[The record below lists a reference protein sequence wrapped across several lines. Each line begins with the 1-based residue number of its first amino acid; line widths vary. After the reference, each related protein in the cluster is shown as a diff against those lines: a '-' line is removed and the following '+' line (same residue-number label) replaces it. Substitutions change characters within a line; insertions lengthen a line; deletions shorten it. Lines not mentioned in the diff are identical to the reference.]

1 MSGPSLAHIAGGLAT
16 HARGRTLAAA
26 FKATNCDDALPESGA
41 LFVLGK
47 ELQAAGEAAG
57 SWIGWAATPGRAL
70 IVVPPFDPSPCD
82 LPARWEARRTESL
95 AGGETAL
102 GALLARERRHEI
114 RGQLLPLERTAG
126 QVVTAGWR
134 KHPAAGLVVI
144 TALPVWS
151 LTALDHSDACA
162 AWLTDLLGQAG
173 KAPESVAND
182 QEALPGPAERVP
194 TRDEWT
200 LLLHLCTGP
209 FSDAEAALT
218 ALSRS
223 TIHTLPAECATAAM
237 QGLTE
242 LRFAESGGLTASGER
257 ALLDGPYAAYAR
269 ALRRRA

>member
-1 MSGPSLAHIAGGLAT
+1 MSNPAQAYLGGGLAG
-16 HARGRTLAAA
+16 HARGRTLAATFRA
-26 FKATNCDDALPESGA
+26 EAASTLPAAGA

-47 ELQAAGEAAG
+47 EFQAGGEAADAWLEWT
-57 SWIGWAATPGRAL
+57 STPGRAL
-70 IVVPPFDPSPCD
+70 VVVPPFGREPCD
-82 LPARWEARRTESL
+82 KPARWEAKTADPL

-102 GALLARERRHEI
+102 GKVLARERRHEI

-151 LTALDHSDACA
+151 LSALDHGSACA
-162 AWLTDLLGQAG
+162 AWLADLVGQAG
-173 KAPESVAND
+173 RAPD
-182 QEALPGPAERVP
+182 PALTNQDAPTKPVERVP

-209 FSDAEAALT
+209 FPTEGAVVEALA
-218 ALSRS
+218 RS
-223 TIHTLPAECATAAM
+223 AIHTLPEETATAAM
-237 QGLTE
+237 QGLKE
-242 LRFAESGGLTASGER
+242 LGLAESGALTARGER
-257 ALLDGPYAAYAR
+257 TLLKGPYAAYAQ